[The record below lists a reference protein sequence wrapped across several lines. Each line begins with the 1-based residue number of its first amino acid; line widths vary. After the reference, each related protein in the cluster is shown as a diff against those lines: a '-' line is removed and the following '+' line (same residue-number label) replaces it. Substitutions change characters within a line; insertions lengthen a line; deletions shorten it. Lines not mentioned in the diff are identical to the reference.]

1 VAEDQAVLVL
11 AAGKG
16 TRMKSGLI
24 KVLHPLMGQPMLAHV
39 INSARYLEPSRIV
52 VVVGHQSEDVRSAFA
67 GWDVDFALQTEQLGT
82 GHAVAS
88 AGEAF
93 DGFSGTILILSGDVP
108 LLSPQTMADF
118 LAAHRQSNVPIS
130 VLTVALVNP
139 GAYGRVIRDEDGY
152 LWQIVEARDA
162 TPEELQVN
170 EINSGIYAV
179 DAELLFKYVNRLK
192 PENDQKEY
200 YLTDIV
206 GEARKEGHLVAAI
219 LCPDPDEVMGIND
232 RAELAEAVELL
243 KARTNQAWMRAGV
256 TMIDPL
262 STYVETAV
270 KLAPDVTIWPGAC
283 LLGRTMVGSG
293 SVIGPNAYIKDAVI
307 GTGVRVEAG
316 SVVQS
321 VEVADGMV
329 VNPLTVLGP
338 GD

>member
-1 VAEDQAVLVL
+1 M

-39 INSARYLEPSRIV
+39 INSARYLEPARIV
-52 VVVGHQSEDVRSAFA
+52 IVVGHQAEDVREAFA
-67 GWDVDFALQTEQLGT
+67 GWDVDFALQSEQLGT

-88 AGEAF
+88 AAQAF
-93 DGFSGTILILSGDVP
+93 DGFTGTILILSGDVP

-118 LAAHRQSNVPIS
+118 LAAHHQSNVPVS
-130 VLTVALVNP
+130 VLTVALANP
-139 GAYGRVIRDEDGY
+139 GAYGRVIRDENGY

-162 TPEELQVN
+162 TPEELRVN

-179 DAELLFKYVNRLK
+179 DAELLFRYVKRLK

-206 GEARKEGHLVAAI
+206 SEARKEGHLVAAI
-219 LCPDPDEVMGIND
+219 LCPDPDEVLGIND

-243 KARTNQAWMRAGV
+243 RARTNLAWMRAGV
-256 TMIDPL
+256 TMIDP
-262 STYVETAV
+262 STTYVETAV

-283 LLGRTMVGSG
+283 LRGRTSVGSG
-293 SVIGPNAYIKDAVI
+293 SVIGPNAVIQDAVL
-307 GTGVRVEAG
+307 GAGVRVDAG
-316 SVVQS
+316 SVLRGV
-321 VEVADGMV
+321 VVADGTV
-329 VNPLTVLGP
+329 INPLTVLGP
-338 GD
+338 GE